1 MLGEVGSFSRQES
14 VDMRRNEVENHEQ
27 KISRSE
33 EERAAWNRY
42 MRNFRRSFKERG
54 LTSLSTVITAEHNDF
69 IDLYGREKKCHS
81 KREALMMIIEDVKSR
96 YERESEE

>member
-1 MLGEVGSFSRQES
+1 MGQK
-14 VDMRRNEVENHEQ
+14 EVENNDQ

-69 IDLYGREKKCHS
+69 IDRYGREKECHS

-96 YERESEE
+96 HERENES